1 MTDDI
6 VTRLKKYLDGRPG
19 VGGRTFDP
27 LHPEMLI
34 AECADEIECLR
45 GEVRRWVRFSND
57 DANKIERLRAA
68 LTRKDAEPDKLSQEA
83 ADEIERLRTALKL
96 AQSLD
101 DPVLIE
107 IERLRAELALAHA
120 TLGDQTW
127 GRER

>member
-68 LTRKDAEPDKLSQEA
+68 LQEWDALIRHQYSGSQEA
-83 ADEIERLRTALKL
+83 MSDMTYAAQRTAHILYG
-96 AQSLD
+96 D
-101 DPVLIE
+101 DPWPE
-107 IERLRAELALAHA
+107 PRRAALA
-120 TLGDQTW
+120 
-127 GRER
+127 REKAND